1 MNQNMER
8 QEENN
13 YPKAFLA
20 TGLILAVMMAL
31 CYFIIFKDPPMQDDG
46 TGGILVN
53 YGTTDAGM
61 GNDINSTEDPSVAQ
75 NANHTQPTKVTQAQP
90 TDQKSQVATSN
101 EKVVTQDNEDAP
113 EVAANSKKA
122 SKAVATTPAKPVH
135 KEVVNQN
142 ALYHG
147 PSKTGTGGGDGTT
160 TTAGNQGSRNGS
172 PMAANYGNGGSG
184 NGVKGTQWSFVSLP
198 EVRNPSRTPGTV
210 YVDVTI
216 DASGNIIEA
225 HSDRKTRM
233 GDLDLINRCINAV
246 KNSHL
251 TSSAPGSGTQQ
262 GQVKITFD
270 VE

>member
-1 MNQNMER
+1 MNY

-20 TGLILAVMMAL
+20 TGIILAAMLAL
-31 CYFIIFKDPPMQDDG
+31 CYFIIFSMPAQVDEG
-46 TGGILVN
+46 TGGIIVN

-61 GNDINSTEDPSVAQ
+61 GNDITSVEEPSISPK
-75 NANHTQPTKVTQAQP
+75 ANYTPPNKVTPAPP
-90 TDQKSQVATSN
+90 TEQKSQVDKSD
-101 EKVVTQDNEDAP
+101 EKVVTQNNEDAP
-113 EVAANSKKA
+113 EVAANAKKVSRA
-122 SKAVATTPAKPVH
+122 PATAPAKPVK

-142 ALYHG
+142 ALYKG
-147 PSKTGTGGGDGTT
+147 PSKSGTGGGDGTT
-160 TTAGNQGSRNGS
+160 TTPGNQGSKNGS
-172 PMAANYGNGGSG
+172 PLAPNYGNGGTG
-184 NGVKGTQWSFVSLP
+184 DGLKGTQWNFVSLP

-216 DASGNIIEA
+216 DENGTITEA

-233 GDLDLINRCINAV
+233 SDLDLINRCINAV
-246 KNSHL
+246 KNSRL
-251 TSSAPGSGTQQ
+251 TSSTPGSGVQH